1 MTTLADQRI
10 KNLRRTLAATTAR
23 GAVVYCEHLDAS
35 DALWRP
41 QPLGEWA
48 ARKKHLAALD
58 RELGRL
64 GRLHDRT
71 LESLRRAECHA
82 HAHS

>member
-10 KNLRRTLAATTAR
+10 ANLRAAME
-23 GAVVYCEHLDAS
+23 AVTRRCAAVYTKRLDAD

-41 QPLGEWA
+41 LPLAEWA
-48 ARKKHLAALD
+48 ARKKTLAALD
-58 RELGRL
+58 RELDRL

-82 HAHS
+82 HAHR